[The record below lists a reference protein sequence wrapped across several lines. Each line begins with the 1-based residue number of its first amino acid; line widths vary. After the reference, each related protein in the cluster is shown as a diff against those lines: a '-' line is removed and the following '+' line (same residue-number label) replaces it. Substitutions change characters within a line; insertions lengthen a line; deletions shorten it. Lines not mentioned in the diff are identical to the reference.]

1 MKESKIE
8 DDHDFPVK
16 INSIKMLSEE
26 RRKAIIEF
34 GTAKLFNSH
43 SQTAEFDAKVY
54 TYLINKEQ

>member
-1 MKESKIE
+1 
-8 DDHDFPVK
+8 
-16 INSIKMLSEE
+16 MLSEE

-43 SQTAEFDAKVY
+43 SQTAEFDVKVY